1 MNSILPVPEQ
11 LNVND
16 GNRSRNFDAFEQA
29 WSNYSIA
36 SGLED
41 KESKQV
47 LATLLTVIGRDSL
60 EIHNTFEWGQ
70 DEVKTATSVLDK
82 FRKYCKPRK
91 NITYERF
98 MLMTRKQKMNEQ
110 IDDFVKDLR
119 ILADTCEYGPLK
131 DSIIKDAF
139 VLGVRDNRLREN
151 FLRKMH

>member
-47 LATLLTVIGRDSL
+47 LATLLTVIGRDAL
-60 EIHNTFEWGQ
+60 EIYNTFEWDQ
-70 DEVKTATSVLDK
+70 S
-82 FRKYCKPRK
+82 R
-91 NITYERF
+91 
-98 MLMTRKQKMNEQ
+98 Q
-110 IDDFVKDLR
+110 
-119 ILADTCEYGPLK
+119 
-131 DSIIKDAF
+131 
-139 VLGVRDNRLREN
+139 
-151 FLRKMH
+151 